1 MSNSGPSIL
10 QYLLYPL
17 TLAVAGYIFN
27 SHLDDT
33 KKTEVMEKFVPTLAG
48 DSPAH
53 SLLADRLIDK
63 ILDKSTAQDIHRITR
78 ETWRNRLHRAVV
90 DGKTEEA
97 KKIAD
102 AANIY
107 GGDLGKGILADVE
120 ASTLAVLTGPQQGAQ
135 SGSSGAS
142 GKLDP
147 SKGLE
152 PSQASKQVLAAAAI
166 APQIQEAK
174 SQSNVAQVSQT
185 QQYSWIYLGPTTGGR
200 NWGRV
205 NFVEKNLPPQEIKNR
220 TITASTDVFRRS
232 ELPKVENGEWKLGS
246 ITGVLPEGQ
255 RVLVKDIQSVP
266 GVNNTELWWAW
277 VVPQ

>member
-1 MSNSGPSIL
+1 MSNGGSSFF
-10 QYLLYPL
+10 QYLLYPV
-17 TLAVAGYIFN
+17 TLAVVGFIFN
-27 SHLDDT
+27 WHLDDT
-33 KKTEVMEKFVPTLAG
+33 KKTEVMEKFIPRLTGESAA
-48 DSPAH
+48 D

-107 GGDLGKGILADVE
+107 GGDLGKAILADVE
-120 ASTLAVLTGPQQGAQ
+120 GSTLAFLTGSQQVAQ
-135 SGSSGAS
+135 SANNGAS

-152 PSQASKQVLAAAAI
+152 TSQASKQVLAAAAI
-166 APQIQEAK
+166 APQIQEAT
-174 SQSNVAQVSQT
+174 SNANAAQVSQT
-185 QQYSWIYLGPTTGGR
+185 QQYSWVYLGPTTANGA
-200 NWGRV
+200 WGKR
-205 NFVEKNLPPQEIKNR
+205 NFVENMPPRQIKNQN
-220 TITASTDVFRRS
+220 ITASIDIFRRS
-232 ELPKVENGEWKLGS
+232 DLPKFENGEWKLGS
-246 ITGVLPEGQ
+246 ITGVLPKDQ
-255 RVLVKDIQSVP
+255 RVVVKDIRSVP

-277 VVPQ
+277 VAPQ

>member
-48 DSPAH
+48 NSPAD

-78 ETWRNRLHRAVV
+78 ETWRNRLRRAVE
-90 DGKTEEA
+90 DGKTDEA

-107 GGDLGKGILADVE
+107 GGDLGNSILKDVE
-120 ASTLAVLTGPQQGAQ
+120 GSTSAVLTGSQQSAQ
-135 SGSSGAS
+135 SGSSGAA

-166 APQIQEAK
+166 APQIQEATSK
-174 SQSNVAQVSQT
+174 SNVAQMSPT
-185 QQYSWIYLGPTTGGR
+185 EQYSWIYLGPTTGGR

-205 NFVEKNLPPQEIKNR
+205 NFVEKNLPPLEIKNR
-220 TITASTDVFRRS
+220 TITASTAIFRRS

>member
-63 ILDKSTAQDIHRITR
+63 LLDKSTAQDIHRITR
-78 ETWRNRLHRAVV
+78 ETWRNRLHRAVE

-102 AANIY
+102 AATIY
-107 GGDLGKGILADVE
+107 GGELGKSILKDVE
-120 ASTLAVLTGPQQGAQ
+120 GSTSAVLTGSQQGAQ
-135 SGSSGAS
+135 SVSSGAA

-152 PSQASKQVLAAAAI
+152 PAQASKQVLAAAAI
-166 APQIQEAK
+166 APQIQEATSK
-174 SQSNVAQVSQT
+174 SNVAQMSQT
-185 QQYSWIYLGPTTGGR
+185 EQYSWIYLGPTTGGR

-220 TITASTDVFRRS
+220 TITASTDIFRRS